1 MIENLRDR
9 RDDSWSVEEMY
20 SQAQEVGLISDKKR
34 DTSFF
39 EKGKEWIISTNGDN
53 FVGVGSCF
61 FPVR

>member
-39 EKGKEWIISTNGDN
+39 EKGKE
-53 FVGVGSCF
+53 
-61 FPVR
+61 